1 MEIIGKGS
9 FSTVYLINHNNS
21 DFIFNFEFDD
31 NKYVLK
37 KINMNL
43 LIEKYVVK
51 FYNYDNSDNY
61 LLSRSA
67 SPTQSPNTQKSLQ
80 NKSLNTHPQFEPNIE
95 YPLKYIITPNFKKS
109 YEIKNTY
116 SEYLYYKSRLQELIQ
131 SEVDLLFFLKNT
143 QKNKNGF
150 CNIIELIDYKIKIDE
165 LHYDYFLKFEY
176 MNKGDLNNILYSD
189 EFPNFRNNF
198 HGFNNEFII
207 LLFKQI
213 INGLDFLHTHGI
225 IHRDIKLQNIFLHYH
240 KERGNETFHIKIGDF
255 GFCCLDPKSNNNL
268 FPTHL
273 KSILLKKFKKISG
286 TPYYMAPEIINN
298 YYSPDI
304 PIYNNK
310 IDIFSL
316 GICLYELYYKVLPF
330 NNIKTI
336 TDLKKI
342 YSSHDFNQNIILN
355 LKYSKLHQC
364 LQNIL
369 KNTLKINPD
378 ERYDI
383 FHLKSEFNLINDADL
398 NPENSPEHANF
409 DLNEITNYFGKI
421 FNFNNNLKQSIYNFT
436 NKIKNSSEWI
446 KL

>member
-9 FSTVYLINHNNS
+9 FSTVYLINDNNS

-51 FYNYDNSDNY
+51 FYNSDNS
-61 LLSRSA
+61 LLSLSQI
-67 SPTQSPNTQKSLQ
+67 SQ
-80 NKSLNTHPQFEPNIE
+80 NSENSENKPLNIE

-131 SEVDLLFFLKNT
+131 SEVDLLFFLKN
-143 QKNKNGF
+143 KNTK
-150 CNIIELIDYKIKIDE
+150 NIIELIDYKIKIDE

-176 MNKGDLNNILYSD
+176 MNKGDLNNILYSN

-213 INGLDFLHTHGI
+213 INGLDFLHSHGI
-225 IHRDIKLQNIFLHYH
+225 IHRDIKLQNIFLNYR
-240 KERGNETFHIKIGDF
+240 KELDFQIKIGDF
-255 GFCCLDPKSNNNL
+255 GFCCLDPKSDNSL

-273 KSILLKKFKKISG
+273 KSILLKKFRKISG

-298 YYSPDI
+298 YYSHDI
-304 PIYNNK
+304 PVYNNK

-330 NNIKTI
+330 SNIKTI
-336 TDLKKI
+336 NDLKKI
-342 YSSHDFNQNIILN
+342 YSSNDFTQNIILN

-369 KNTLKINPD
+369 KNSLKINHL

-383 FHLKSEFNLINDADL
+383 RLLKSEFNLIYDTDL
-398 NPENSPEHANF
+398 YPNENQNLNHF
-409 DLNEITNYFGKI
+409 DLNEITNYIGKI
-421 FNFNNNLKQSIYNFT
+421 FNFNNNLKESIYNFT